1 MYKEELQKM
10 EDELAELENTEDEDL
25 RKELLALEE
34 QERELDKQLSEVE
47 KQESTQK

>member
-1 MYKEELQKM
+1 M

>member
-1 MYKEELQKM
+1 MEE
-10 EDELAELENTEDEDL
+10 ELAELENTEDEDL

>member
-10 EDELAELENTEDEDL
+10 EEELAELENTEDEDL